1 MQGNGNN
8 NTRSKAPNYNKTAN
22 TTGNVL
28 DVFSRRMKEERIK
41 KGLTQQELA
50 DLADVS
56 LKTVKRYESGA
67 KAMQLEVAYN
77 IANALDI
84 SLQQLLPYSKRNT
97 VEVFDEV
104 FAMLSYLREQHV
116 NR

>member
-1 MQGNGNN
+1 MPGNGNN
-8 NTRSKAPNYNKTAN
+8 NTRSKAPYYKTTAY

-50 DLADVS
+50 DLANVS